1 MNELG
6 YQPNIS
12 ILPAE
17 EGGGYLIEF
26 PELPGCISDGDT
38 IDEAIANGKDAIL
51 CWIETAKQHGDEI
64 PQPRPSLPTS
74 EHLEEGIIREENP
87 ADIDPDK
94 VIHQDEPITNS
105 HHTWEFDWS
114 IFSSAAI

>member
-1 MNELG
+1 MSELG

-12 ILPAE
+12 KLPEE

-38 IDEAIANGKDAIL
+38 IDEAIANGRDAIL

-64 PQPRPSLPTS
+64 PPPKPSVDTH
-74 EHLEEGIIREENP
+74 EQLEKCIVETHE
-87 ADIDPDK
+87 
-94 VIHQDEPITNS
+94 
-105 HHTWEFDWS
+105 
-114 IFSSAAI
+114 

>member
-26 PELPGCISDGDT
+26 PDLPGCFSDGDT

-64 PQPRPSLPTS
+64 PLPKSTVLTH
-74 EHLEEGIIREENP
+74 ELLEKGIKREENP
-87 ADIDPDK
+87 SGIDPDK
-94 VIHQDEPITNS
+94 VIHQDVPFTIAPL
-105 HHTWEFDWS
+105 TWEFDWS
-114 IFSSAAI
+114 VTSSA